1 MTRWELI
8 KLAIEVLQGKYGN
21 GRERE
26 QRLPNYEAVQEIVNC
41 ILKWESKE
49 SYETECSKEN
59 ISAVLAALSDNEE

>member
-8 KLAIEVLQGKYGN
+8 KLVIEVLQGKYGN

-59 ISAVLAALSDNEE
+59 IKKILAELANEE

>member
-8 KLAIEVLQGKYGN
+8 KLVVETLQGKYGN
-21 GRERE
+21 GDERK
-26 QRLPNYEAVQEIVNC
+26 QRLPAYEAVQEIVNC

-59 ISAVLAALSDNEE
+59 IRAVLAALRENEE

>member
-8 KLAIEVLQGKYGN
+8 KLVIEVLQGKYGN

-59 ISAVLAALSDNEE
+59 IKKILVELANEE

>member
-8 KLAIEVLQGKYGN
+8 KLAIETLQGKWGN
-21 GRERE
+21 GEERK
-26 QRLPNYEAVQEIVNC
+26 QRLPAYEAVQEIVNC

-59 ISAVLAALSDNEE
+59 IRAFLKALRDSEE

>member
-8 KLAIEVLQGKYGN
+8 KLAIETLQGKYGN
-21 GRERE
+21 GDERK
-26 QRLPNYEAVQEIVNC
+26 QRLPAYEAVQEIVNC

-59 ISAVLAALSDNEE
+59 IRAVLAALRENEE